1 MERSIVYKDSK
12 WNHWLLYPWV
22 PMTDDRWLDMWSPQE
37 VPEEVVNKIKTLEKN
52 VQQEMNRLLSSYLP

>member
-1 MERSIVYKDSK
+1 
-12 WNHWLLYPWV
+12 
-22 PMTDDRWLDMWSPQE
+22 MTDDRLLEMWSPQE